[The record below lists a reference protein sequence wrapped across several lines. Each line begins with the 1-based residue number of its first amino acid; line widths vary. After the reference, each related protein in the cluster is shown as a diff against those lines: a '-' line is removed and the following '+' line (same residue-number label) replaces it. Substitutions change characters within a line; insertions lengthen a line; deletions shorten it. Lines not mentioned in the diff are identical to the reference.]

1 MSGPTSRGNPQPCK
15 PTGWNMALNHQQ
27 TRGRGA
33 MGQSIPSSRSPHH
46 LKDRFQEGSIQ
57 FLWPAARFTQQE
69 HESLIGTGYLHNG
82 ATGHP
87 VVILKRPSSKTAL
100 ITPVSAYSSGADNG
114 YLPPWRQ
121 QSHMWKKLDDFRSF
135 YGSARSSS
143 RPALQLQDGKKMNKP
158 EASWLNIQ
166 SVWEVP
172 ISVLGP
178 FRYRGCDGV
187 LQLKHDSL
195 MDLQRHIAESC
206 RYYDKSWD
214 LPQPQ
219 LRRKKL
225 PIPRPL
231 PSFVAQMKM
240 SHPNGAASGP
250 KTSSSL
256 SWRGSESINNRS
268 PPSYNN
274 SVVPTGPAKPTT
286 ANQNTRSITLRQSA
300 WNSCNQRQPVQAL
313 PWRTSAQSTRGAR
326 SPLGHHSA
334 IKPHNP
340 KGLLQY
346 AQECNELLPTHSI
359 QQPWRA
365 ISA

>member
-57 FLWPAARFTQQE
+57 YLCPAARFTQKE
-69 HESLIGTGYLHNG
+69 HEKQIGTGYHTNG
-82 ATGHP
+82 ATGQP
-87 VVILKRPSSKTAL
+87 VVILKRPTSKTAL

-206 RYYDKSWD
+206 HYYDMSWD

-219 LRRKKL
+219 LRRKGR
-225 PIPRPL
+225 PGPRPR
-231 PSFVAQMKM
+231 PAGGARGGGGR
-240 SHPNGAASGP
+240 PGGAAGGP
-250 KTSSSL
+250 K
-256 SWRGSESINNRS
+256 
-268 PPSYNN
+268 
-274 SVVPTGPAKPTT
+274 
-286 ANQNTRSITLRQSA
+286 
-300 WNSCNQRQPVQAL
+300 
-313 PWRTSAQSTRGAR
+313 
-326 SPLGHHSA
+326 
-334 IKPHNP
+334 
-340 KGLLQY
+340 
-346 AQECNELLPTHSI
+346 
-359 QQPWRA
+359 
-365 ISA
+365 